1 MKKSTKILVLLLA
14 LSLLWSCSTERGEQG
29 KNNLDNNKEDI
40 MKKGNKGE
48 KKEETLS
55 GTVTLDTNH
64 PLAGKTLVFDIEMV
78 KIDKGDVVAS
88 GSKVEVNYTGSLEDG
103 TKFDSSWDRKET
115 LPFTAGAWQMIKGFD
130 KAVMGMKVGEKKTV
144 KIEAKDAYG
153 EYDKNNVQ
161 KVTKEQLKGFISA
174 GYKLEVGVELPTQMG
189 PVKIIAVDE

>member
-1 MKKSTKILVLLLA
+1 
-14 LSLLWSCSTERGEQG
+14 
-29 KNNLDNNKEDI
+29 

-115 LPFTAGAWQMIKGFD
+115 LPFTAGA
-130 KAVMGMKVGEKKTV
+130 
-144 KIEAKDAYG
+144 
-153 EYDKNNVQ
+153 
-161 KVTKEQLKGFISA
+161 
-174 GYKLEVGVELPTQMG
+174 
-189 PVKIIAVDE
+189 